1 MKKIS
6 IITIIFVMVISLTLT
21 GCDNKNNIIKNIDFK
36 EDESETVLK
45 EEKPEYGGELVLPL
59 TTIKSLNPLLSEN
72 ISYYYFSKLIFES
85 LFELDNDMNVK
96 NILAE
101 SYSIEDEGRIINI
114 SLRDD
119 VFWHDGEK
127 LTAEDVKF
135 TIDVIKYSG
144 NESAYGKLI
153 MNGIRPFATS
163 DLRHIL
169 DVKINGD
176 YNLQIVFDKS
186 YSNALEVLTFPIIPK
201 HNFTAGKNEKEY
213 YINALAEDIIPIG
226 TGPYKMDGYEKLK
239 TIKLKV
245 NENWWKGKPYIETIT
260 GKMLDDDNLILT
272 SFEAGQVDLANT
284 VSIDW
289 EKYAQNDRV
298 KMYEYIAQNYEFL
311 AFNFTKEKFQG
322 ESGASIRKAIAYGID
337 RQAIIQKVY
346 LGHAMQI
353 DVPIHPNSW
362 LVSEAANVYGYNK
375 TLAKETLEKAG
386 WNKVD
391 GIYEDEDG
399 NKLSITLTVNNT
411 NQLRILAADIIA
423 ENLNEIGIEVVKDY
437 DSNIVEDLNEETI
450 NKEWEKYQDKIYK
463 GNFDVALVGWQLS
476 SIPDL
481 SFAFHSSQIK
491 NGSNFIKYNNERMD
505 SLLIEAFSAQG
516 RDTKIQAYKD
526 LQNYIIEELPYV
538 SLYFRNKSLLVDKK
552 VKGNIEPSFYNL
564 YANIEE
570 WYIPSE
576 YYKK

>member
-1 MKKIS
+1 MKKKS
-6 IITIIFVMVISLTLT
+6 IITIIFVIVILLTLS
-21 GCDNKNNIIKNIDFK
+21 GCDKKDEIIKKIDFN
-36 EDESETVLK
+36 EDESETALK
-45 EEKPEYGGELVLPL
+45 EEKPEYGGELVLPI

-72 ISYYYFSKLIFES
+72 ISYYHFSKLIFES

-96 NILAE
+96 NVLAE
-101 SYSIEDEGRIINI
+101 NYSIEEGRIINI

-119 VFWHDGEK
+119 VYWHDGEK
-127 LTAEDVKF
+127 FTAEDVKF
-135 TIDVIKYSG
+135 TIDTIKYSG

-153 MNGIRPFATS
+153 MSGVRPFTTS
-163 DLRHIL
+163 DIRHIL
-169 DVKINGD
+169 DVKVIGD

-201 HNFTAGKNEKEY
+201 HNFATGKNEKGY
-213 YINALAEDIIPIG
+213 YSNALAKDITPIG
-226 TGPYKMDGYEKLK
+226 TGPYKFAEYEKLK
-239 TIKLKV
+239 TIKLKA
-245 NENWWKGKPYIETIT
+245 NENWWKDKPYIETIT
-260 GKMLDDDNLILT
+260 GKMLEDDNLVIT

-298 KMYEYIAQNYEFL
+298 KMYEYIAQSYDFL
-311 AFNFTKEKFQG
+311 AFNFSKEIFQG

-346 LGHAMQI
+346 LGHAIQT

-362 LVSEAANVYGYNK
+362 LISEDANAYGYNK

-386 WNKVD
+386 WTEVD
-391 GIYEDEDG
+391 GTYEDEDG

-411 NQLRILAADIIA
+411 NQLRTLAADMIA
-423 ENLNEIGIEVVKDY
+423 ENLNDIGIEVVKDY
-437 DSNIVEDLNEETI
+437 DSNVPDNLTEETI
-450 NKEWEKYQDKIYK
+450 NNEWEKFQGEISK
-463 GNFDVALVGWQLS
+463 GDFDVALLGWQLS
-476 SIPDL
+476 SVPDL

-491 NGSNFIKYNNERMD
+491 NGSNFIRYNDERMD
-505 SLLIEAFSAQG
+505 ELLVQAFSAQD
-516 RDTKIQAYKD
+516 RDMKSEAYKN
-526 LQNYIIEELPYV
+526 LQQHIVEELPYV

-552 VKGNIEPSFYNL
+552 VKGNIEPTFYNA

-570 WYIPSE
+570 WYLPSE
-576 YYKK
+576 YHKK